1 MTLRM
6 RWRCGIALS
15 LGVALAASPIAEA
28 FVPSAERI
36 LRAVA
41 KANAAGERTSALQF
55 DLTMRI
61 DEGTPVA
68 HGELLTLPAG
78 AARLELRG
86 IDSRVERHLLRGP
99 EYRVSRNGRRI
110 SEPQFLLPPL
120 FVLQASSER
129 RLHADLAALGIDSG
143 VVALAACGQGDCFVL
158 GDASRAAPPLEEPS
172 EEAPDTAAAEAETPI
187 LAPPRVGSEA
197 APALPPPTLW
207 VDSESF
213 DARRIRTRRNVR
225 VEFGPYVNFGVV
237 RAPSWLRVDEPGH
250 KPVRFDIQK
259 VMKVAIS
266 ESAMAESWLFKALP
280 PRPEPPA
287 GAGPPSGIWD
297 SEPR

>member
-1 MTLRM
+1 MG
-6 RWRCGIALS
+6 WRCGIALS

-41 KANAAGERTSALQF
+41 EANADGKRTSALQF

-61 DEGTPVA
+61 GEGTPVA

-86 IDSRVERHLLRGP
+86 TDSRVERHLLRGAA
-99 EYRVSRNGRRI
+99 YRVSRNGRRV

-120 FVLQASSER
+120 FVLQVSSEP
-129 RLHADLAALGIDSG
+129 RLHADLAALGIDSS
-143 VVALAACGQGDCFVL
+143 VVALAACGQGDCFVF

-172 EEAPDTAAAEAETPI
+172 EETPEAAAEEVEPPV
-187 LAPPRVGSEA
+187 LAPHRPDSEA
-197 APALPPPTLW
+197 VPALPPPTLW

-259 VMKVAIS
+259 VIKVAIS
-266 ESAMAESWLFKALP
+266 ESAMTEGWLSEPLP
-280 PRPEPPA
+280 PRPEPSA
-287 GAGPPSGIWD
+287 GAGPPSGSWD
-297 SEPR
+297 PESR

>member
-1 MTLRM
+1 MGL
-6 RWRCGIALS
+6 RCGIAIS

-41 KANAAGERTSALQF
+41 GANAAAKRTTALQF

-61 DEGTPVA
+61 DDGTPVA
-68 HGELLTLPAG
+68 HGELLTLPSG

-86 IDSRVERHLLRGP
+86 TDSRVERHLLRGP
-99 EYRVSRNGRRI
+99 EYGVSRNGRRI
-110 SEPQFLLPPL
+110 SEPRFLLPPL

-129 RLHADLAALGIDSG
+129 LLRADLAALGIDSD

-172 EEAPDTAAAEAETPI
+172 EGAPDTAAAEVNAPV
-187 LAPPRVGSEA
+187 LAPSRPGSEA

-207 VDSESF
+207 VDSGSF
-213 DARRIRTRRNVR
+213 DARRLRTRRNVR

-237 RAPSWLRVDEPGH
+237 RAPSWMRVDEPGQ
-250 KPVRFDIQK
+250 KSVRFDIQK
-259 VMKVAIS
+259 VLKVAIP
-266 ESAMAESWLFKALP
+266 ESAMAADWLSGPLP
-280 PRPEPPA
+280 PQLEPPA
-287 GAGPPSGIWD
+287 GASPPAGFWE